1 MWSTVRLFLTLV
13 QITFSKLNP
22 LSRSALLIM
31 VVLCFQ
37 LLESLLGLVHCWI
50 LYSLTVAVFNQK
62 FTKFLQNEQWALVS
76 STGHLEHFSVPLLR
90 SEKASACLSHS
101 LLSPVPRMSPNV
113 CLEDVL
119 FTGLNE
125 NSKLGPGASLWD
137 SSLYP
142 MRTRSLVG
150 SEEAP
155 ERRGSRDC
163 LHLRAGC
170 QSPAFWWGVS
180 TQAVTEGRGERT
192 ASPSVSL
199 SSSFIRPDISLPRLR
214 CGLLMYQW
222 GDFLSHQSSVWVGS
236 DGNKITSSEMEQ
248 VIPVTWH
255 RCQRG
260 CAKRNMSFLPSS
272 SHQLFSYLGILPGG
286 ACAYFSQKTFY
297 IFSCVYNDGIMLYAL
312 SYTWFFFHLTA
323 YFENQPI
330 TAQREMTLFYG
341 FTVIYLTLSLS
352 MNF

>member
-1 MWSTVRLFLTLV
+1 MCAWRTCCSQGWMRIQSWDLEPVCGTPVCTSWGQGPWWAVRKLRKEEIAETVSTV
-13 QITFSKLNP
+13 
-22 LSRSALLIM
+22 
-31 VVLCFQ
+31 
-37 LLESLLGLVHCWI
+37 
-50 LYSLTVAVFNQK
+50 
-62 FTKFLQNEQWALVS
+62 
-76 STGHLEHFSVPLLR
+76 
-90 SEKASACLSHS
+90 
-101 LLSPVPRMSPNV
+101 
-113 CLEDVL
+113 
-119 FTGLNE
+119 
-125 NSKLGPGASLWD
+125 
-137 SSLYP
+137 
-142 MRTRSLVG
+142 
-150 SEEAP
+150 
-155 ERRGSRDC
+155 
-163 LHLRAGC
+163 RAGC

-180 TQAVTEGRGERT
+180 TQAVPEGRGERT

-260 CAKRNMSFLPSS
+260 CAERNMSLLPSS

-312 SYTWFFFHLTA
+312 FYTWFFFTWQHILKISPLLHKEKWL
-323 YFENQPI
+323 Y
-330 TAQREMTLFYG
+330 
-341 FTVIYLTLSLS
+341 S
-352 MNF
+352 MGLP